1 MTNSNPADTTLSDA
15 QPSDARPSGAP
26 VRFGRADFER
36 LLAAHYREQG
46 WQVEHCANAH
56 GIDRVVDRG
65 IDFKLRRQNE
75 FVLVHC
81 KHWNAL
87 QVPMHE
93 VNGLIAA
100 MAAETATGAMLICGG
115 EFSPEAKVAAARQ
128 TRLRLIDGAA
138 LREMVG
144 ALPELPRNRATFKAS
159 APPPAPSHS
168 APSASRVT
176 ATSAAAASRAARSSS
191 PMQIGGGLVFLGL
204 LIAGAI
210 FAYGVMNQVPSPP
223 PIVVAPPPPPSQ
235 PAAVVAPEM
244 VAEEAP
250 PPKPTIEVPGVD
262 DAPPQD
268 PASQPASSPE
278 AEAREAQRRAEE
290 AMKVIESNTPEI

>member
-1 MTNSNPADTTLSDA
+1 MTSSNPAGTTS
-15 QPSDARPSGAP
+15 SDARPSEPRPSDAP

-46 WQVEHCANAH
+46 WQVEHCTNAH
-56 GIDRVVDRG
+56 GIDRG

-128 TRLRLIDGAA
+128 TRLRLIDGAG

-210 FAYGVMNQVPSPP
+210 FVYGVMNQVPSPP
-223 PIVVAPPPPPSQ
+223 PIVVAPPPAQ
-235 PAAVVAPEM
+235 PAAVIVTEVA
-244 VAEEAP
+244 AEEAP

-268 PASQPASSPE
+268 PASQPPPNPE